1 MGYEMGELD
10 IGGSGGGGGG
20 NQKYAGFED
29 HVVIF
34 SLLSFFSFPFSPLT
48 DKAIPPPSDAHY
60 ANFQDSS
67 FDGYVHFP

>member
-10 IGGSGGGGGG
+10 IGGKGGG
-20 NQKYAGFED
+20 NQKYAGFEG
-29 HVVIF
+29 HVFIF

-60 ANFQDSS
+60 ANFQGSS
-67 FDGYVHFP
+67 FDRDVHFP

>member
-10 IGGSGGGGGG
+10 IGGRGRG
-20 NQKYAGFED
+20 NQKYAGLEG

-60 ANFQDSS
+60 ANFQGSS
-67 FDGYVHFP
+67 FDRYGNLP

>member
-1 MGYEMGELD
+1 MGYEMGGEW
-10 IGGSGGGGGG
+10 GGE

-60 ANFQDSS
+60 ANFQGSS
-67 FDGYVHFP
+67 FDLDVNLP